1 MLDNVRLKLEM
12 NNAIDWIKKYIE
24 NTGAKGVIIR

>member
-1 MLDNVRLKLEM
+1 MLDNVRLKLELD
-12 NNAIDWIKKYIE
+12 NVLDWIKKYIE

>member
-1 MLDNVRLKLEM
+1 MLDNKRLKIELD
-12 NNAIDWIKKYIE
+12 NTIDWIKKYIE